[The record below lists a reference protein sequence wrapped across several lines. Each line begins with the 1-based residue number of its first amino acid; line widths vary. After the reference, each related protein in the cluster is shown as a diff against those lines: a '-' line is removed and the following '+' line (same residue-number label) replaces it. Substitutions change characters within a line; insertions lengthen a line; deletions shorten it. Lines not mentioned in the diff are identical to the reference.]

1 MREQKRCLQPLCA
14 CAVVIVT
21 GFVAATVIA
30 AVTFDGTV
38 HSGVGE
44 EWAEAESTAV
54 QDNYTGYGDQVWNDP
69 AVVGSE
75 LDELYARTDGT
86 YLYVGVTGNLQSD
99 GNAIVL
105 LLDTDLTA
113 GIGQNTLVTEVTPVV
128 TEMPC
133 SSVGPPFAVPNLGQA
148 LATNDNGT
156 PSDPSDDLTIR
167 EAASTGTVLDGG
179 FEPDHAIAVDTFG
192 GTVHVTQ
199 YDLYATSLGDWD
211 DPGTNNGATPCFDRI
226 ETLPYYATR
235 VYRGEVAVDS
245 NDGALT
251 GGTNPNGSQY
261 AFNNQGTSGVTATAV
276 AAPGSG
282 LPGDPRTQTQG
293 LEAKI
298 HLADLGYTLPLT
310 GDLTIRMSVLLIGG
324 GGLVSNQS
332 LPGTARGTNQTH
344 LDFRPDYTGITGN
357 QYATVTRSA
366 QAFSPNIDGMN
377 TVSEFGLTNLVA
389 SQDTVTSFLD
399 RTAVCTYL
407 TDGSELDELYLRTD
421 GNYLYVGLTGN
432 LQENANAQIILLD
445 VASGGQNVLAT
456 EISPD
461 ATAASCPGNG
471 PPGAVQGLGQALIR
485 NVSNETIRDPTSTGT
500 RLEAGFSPD
509 YAIAIDTDGG
519 WLHVTQYDLSAA
531 VLGQWNDPYT
541 PDPQAADCISTPIEQ
556 LDYYATRVFRGEVQI
571 NSSSGALSNGTNP
584 NVSEFAYNNTGTAGV
599 TGESASA
606 PPAAGSG
613 LPGDPRSQTRGLEA
627 KISLADL
634 GLTPPI
640 SGDLVVKVAV
650 LLTAPD
656 GYVSNQTLPG
666 VQNGNDHTT
675 NLGPRPDFTTVT
687 GTQYTQAILTPGT
700 FSPTLDGRDIVTE
713 FGASNVVASQ
723 DTVTS
728 YGDRVQAQCQP
739 VLAGG
744 SELDQIFVQDGPG
757 NLTIDIAMTGNLEAN
772 GNQLVLFLDTVVEG
786 EFVLDGN
793 ADMISGMVG
802 DTIPLEADFA
812 LVVNITGSDV
822 WVDLIN
828 LQTNQKTFIGQNLV
842 NSGEGVLEL
851 GGVPVPDWQVAINNT
866 NVVGVNNQSAD
877 DPVNN
882 PLDIQPNNALT
893 AATGFEISI
902 PGYAV
907 GSPFEGD
914 PICLFAMVTNSYAG
928 WLSNQFLPAGLGGG
942 RGNYDDGIDDLAAAG
957 YSCLSTYIGPP
968 PPACPDPRY
977 DADRD
982 GDVDQVDFAVLQTC
996 YTGSGGGVAAG
1007 CECFDWNPATM
1018 EGDGD
1023 IDAEDYGLFEFCAS
1037 GPGIPADQTCDD
1049 PLEP

>member
-1 MREQKRCLQPLCA
+1 MREQKRGLQSLCA
-14 CAVVIVT
+14 CAVVIAT
-21 GFVAATVIA
+21 GFVAATAIA

-38 HSGVGE
+38 HFGVGD

-105 LLDTDLTA
+105 LLDTDLTS
-113 GIGQNTLVTEVTPVV
+113 GVGQNTLATEIAPVAS
-128 TEMPC
+128 EMPC

-167 EAASTGTVLDGG
+167 NPASTGTVLDGG
-179 FEPDHAIAVDTFG
+179 FEPDYAIAVDTFG

-199 YDLYATSLGDWD
+199 YDLYAASLGTWD

-235 VYRGEVAVDS
+235 VYRGQVAVDS
-245 NDGALT
+245 GDSILA
-251 GGTNPNGSQY
+251 GGTNPNGSEY
-261 AFNNQGTSGVTATAV
+261 AFNNQGISGVTATAV
-276 AAPGSG
+276 AAAGSG
-282 LPGDPRTQTQG
+282 QPGDPRTQTQG
-293 LEAKI
+293 LETKI

-344 LDFRPDYTGITGN
+344 LGFRPDYTGITGN

-366 QAFSPNIDGMN
+366 QAFSPNIDGTN
-377 TVSEFGLTNLVA
+377 TVSEFGLANLVA

-421 GNYLYVGLTGN
+421 GSYLYVGLTGN
-432 LQENANAQIILLD
+432 LQENGNAQIILLD
-445 VASGGQNVLAT
+445 IASGGQNVLAT
-456 EISPD
+456 EIAPD

-500 RLEAGFSPD
+500 TLEASFSPD
-509 YAIAIDTDGG
+509 YAVALDTNGG

-531 VLGQWNDPYT
+531 ALGQWNDPTT
-541 PDPQAADCISTPIEQ
+541 PDGGLGDCTEAPIEQ

-584 NVSEFAYNNTGTAGV
+584 NGSEFAFNNTGTAGV

-606 PPAAGSG
+606 PPAPGSG

-640 SGDLVVKVAV
+640 TGDLTVQVAV
-650 LLTAPD
+650 LLTAGD

-666 VQNGNDHTT
+666 IQNANDHTT

-687 GTQYTQAILTPGT
+687 GMQYAQAILTPGA
-700 FSPTLDGRDIVTE
+700 FSPALDGRDIVTE
-713 FGASNVVASQ
+713 FGTSNVVASQ

-728 YGDRVQAQCQP
+728 FGDRVQAQCQP
-739 VLAGG
+739 VLGAG
-744 SELDQIFVQDGPG
+744 SELNQVFVQDGAD
-757 NLTIDIAMTGNLEAN
+757 NLTIDIAITGNLEAG
-772 GNQLVLFLDTVVEG
+772 GNQLVLFLDTVVGG
-786 EFVLDGN
+786 EYTLDAN
-793 ADMISGMVG
+793 AGRVGEMAG

-812 LVVNITGSDV
+812 LVINIWAGTAY
-822 WVDLIN
+822 VDLIN
-828 LQTNQKTFIGQNLV
+828 LQTNESIYIGANSI
-842 NSGEGVLEL
+842 NSGEGILDN
-851 GGVPVPDWQVAINNT
+851 GGAVPDWQVAINNM

-882 PLDIQPNNALT
+882 PLNIQPNNAKT
-893 AATGFEISI
+893 ATTGFEISI

-914 PICLFAMVTNSYAG
+914 PICLFAMVTNSYASY
-928 WLSNQFLPAGLGGG
+928 LSNQFLPADLGGG
-942 RGNYDDGIDDLAAAG
+942 RANYDDGIDDLAAAG

-968 PPACPDPRY
+968 PPGCPDPRY

-982 GDVDQVDFAVLQTC
+982 GDVDQA
-996 YTGSGGGVAAG
+996 
-1007 CECFDWNPATM
+1007 
-1018 EGDGD
+1018 
-1023 IDAEDYGLFEFCAS
+1023 
-1037 GPGIPADQTCDD
+1037 
-1049 PLEP
+1049 